1 MKKAKK
7 LVSLLAALVIALSC
21 LPMTAF
27 AADETYTIKIY
38 SGNAPQNN
46 YGELQAL
53 DFIYTGCLAFKNY
66 CERTPAAVSRLRFIP
81 PASWAAHRK
90 RCSSA
95 CRALCSA

>member
-1 MKKAKK
+1 MKKARK

-46 YGELQAL
+46 
-53 DFIYTGCLAFKNY
+53 
-66 CERTPAAVSRLRFIP
+66 
-81 PASWAAHRK
+81 
-90 RCSSA
+90 
-95 CRALCSA
+95 

>member
-1 MKKAKK
+1 MAAGAAKQKKGESSMKKARK

-53 DFIYTGCLAFKNY
+53 DFI
-66 CERTPAAVSRLRFIP
+66 
-81 PASWAAHRK
+81 
-90 RCSSA
+90 
-95 CRALCSA
+95 